1 MAKQGIGYPGA
12 FNGRLGAAVGYC
24 WNGKWCLRS
33 LPTRVRNPRT
43 EAQVEHREAF
53 KAQVKLAARMRQAV
67 LAGLTHA
74 AREVGMT
81 SYNLF
86 VSINQPAFGMEGGA
100 MTTDYSMLQLSAGPV
115 APVAFET
122 VAVDEHNVLSVS
134 FEANP
139 THMRAD
145 VYDGVRVYVYSAE
158 LGRGYLTAPVYRRS
172 KRLSASLPDVFDGRE
187 LHVYAFVQD
196 REGRCSETV
205 YARSESGERSS
216 EVVGV
221 SSEFGVR
228 SSEMGAAPEAQLA
241 VVETSAAAEAQLA
254 AISNNEAAAREAQA
268 AASEWG
274 DDGASR
280 DDGRPPK

>member
-1 MAKQGIGYPGA
+1 MAKQGIGYPVA

-115 APVAFET
+115 APVAIET
-122 VAVDEHNVLSVS
+122 VEVDEHNVLSVS

-145 VYDGVRVYVYSAE
+145 GYDGVRVYVYSPE

-172 KRLSASLPDVFDGRE
+172 KRLSASLPDVFAGSE

-205 YARSESGERSS
+205 YAG
-216 EVVGV
+216 
-221 SSEFGVR
+221 
-228 SSEMGAAPEAQLA
+228 SEMGAAPEAQLA
-241 VVETSAAAEAQLA
+241 VGETSVAAEAQLA
-254 AISNNEAAAREAQA
+254 VGETSVAAEAQRVV
-268 AASEWG
+268 G
-274 DDGASR
+274 DIDEKKSVPRNKSDAGALYNETIIV
-280 DDGRPPK
+280 